1 MKNCKYKRLKRALSM
16 SVLFVLS
23 IGITTNAG
31 QNQEEKA
38 EKNTGSITI
47 HLEDTSEKISK
58 KGVTFAYEKVA
69 ELKDGSLKMLE
80 EYQDETDL
88 NTIETT
94 EQLREI
100 SEALQGKIQQPDGQ
114 ITTDEQGQASTGKL
128 ETGAYLFY
136 VTDKAEYENI
146 VPLVISI
153 PTYNDAT
160 NEMEFDITAIPKH
173 FPEEKESPVAPQ
185 TNFNSRVEPY
195 ILIGGLL
202 IVIGVITLISSKD
215 KKK

>member
-1 MKNCKYKRLKRALSM
+1 MKNCKYKRLKRALGM

-47 HLEDTSEKISK
+47 CLEDTSEKISK
-58 KGVTFAYEKVA
+58 KSVAFAYEKVA

-80 EYQDETDL
+80 EYQGETDL

-114 ITTDEQGQASTGKL
+114 IITDEQGQATTEKL

-146 VPLVISI
+146 VPFVISI

-160 NEMEFDITAIPKH
+160 NEIK
-173 FPEEKESPVAPQ
+173 
-185 TNFNSRVEPY
+185 
-195 ILIGGLL
+195 
-202 IVIGVITLISSKD
+202 
-215 KKK
+215 

>member
-94 EQLREI
+94 EI